1 MSPKKQMKFED
12 RRLDQGLGKAVARR
26 TYLRR
31 LTNPKTGRERWE
43 KWSEVA
49 DRVALGNTMLY
60 QDGKKHQKA
69 EYKILRKHIS
79 NGSLLMSGRHLQH
92 GDDTQPGRNM
102 EVFTNCSTA
111 ASSFVLFY
119 LLMNGSGVGRA
130 YDDEA

>member
-1 MSPKKQMKFED
+1 MKFED

-31 LTNPKTGRERWE
+31 LTNPETGRERWE

-49 DRVALGNTMLY
+49 ERVALGNTLLI
-60 QDGKKHQKA
+60 QGDKKYQKA

-111 ASSFVLFY
+111 ASSFILFY
-119 LLMNGSGVGRA
+119 LLV
-130 YDDEA
+130 